1 MTVNNTDLAAAP
13 PLGEVED
20 RQAVLGTEFAR
31 LAPLANWTPK
41 LEVLVRN
48 RKDERNKRNWLQQNI
63 RI

>member
-1 MTVNNTDLAAAP
+1 MTVKNADLAAAP
-13 PLGEVED
+13 PLGEVE
-20 RQAVLGTEFAR
+20 EFAR
-31 LAPLANWTPK
+31 LALLANWTPK